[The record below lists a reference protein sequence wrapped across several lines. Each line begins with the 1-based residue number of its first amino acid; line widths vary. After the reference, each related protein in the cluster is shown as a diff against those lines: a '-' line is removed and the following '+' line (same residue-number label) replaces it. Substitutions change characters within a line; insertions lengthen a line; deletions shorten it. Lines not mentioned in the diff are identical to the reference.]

1 MGTYRGCS
9 VQCTVYGVVYRARV
23 CRRDSD
29 GEMLYVTLIILD
41 TLVLFQLHLWL
52 IPCEMLNFLSPLPL
66 PYLLPHPCPHQCVN
80 LDKLEPV
87 ANEERLV
94 NKSMGLLSNQKFW
107 AGIVFPDIAH
117 GNASDLPAN
126 VNYKIRMDIDN
137 VERTNK
143 IKDA

>member
-1 MGTYRGCS
+1 MKASGKAPFFS
-9 VQCTVYGVVYRARV
+9 
-23 CRRDSD
+23 SK
-29 GEMLYVTLIILD
+29 TLIQPPLIQIL
-41 TLVLFQLHLWL
+41 
-52 IPCEMLNFLSPLPL
+52 
-66 PYLLPHPCPHQCVN
+66 LLQCVN

-94 NKSMGLLSNQKFW
+94 NKSMGLLDNQKFW

-117 GNASDLPAN
+117 NNSTYLPPN

-143 IKDA
+143 IKDG